1 MDSNKSVTVTFTE
14 IPPCGDV
21 HDVEA
26 VSQTAADNEVEPGD
40 IVDIYVTVA
49 NPRRLRTRTKFRA
62 TSFFVV
68 DELPLGTIVT
78 LAIPFGFLSFVAIK
92 KKANTQN
99 QVNVKWIFR
108 Y

>member
-1 MDSNKSVTVTFTE
+1 MSVGGE
-14 IPPCGDV
+14 G
-21 HDVEA
+21 
-26 VSQTAADNEVEPGD
+26 VSP
-40 IVDIYVTVA
+40 
-49 NPRRLRTRTKFRA
+49 LRARTKFRA

-99 QVNVKWIFR
+99 QVNVNGFLGINFWVICYPRILISSGILFSLFAWDS
-108 Y
+108 